1 MIQSRLIQSKSIQ
14 KIRTICRQ
22 FLLFFVVALV
32 VCCSLTEVASASAIK
47 TVRSFHNAQKT
58 RVVLDLDSK
67 PNYATSLSQNRAVFS
82 IRVRNLSKAALSPSK
97 VPLSS
102 QSCVKAVQRRI
113 EKNDVR
119 YLFSL
124 NGCAVPKTFVL
135 APKGGNNDYRLVID
149 FENGDSS
156 GANSA
161 SSSSSNS
168 TSKNSSSNLS
178 NASTTKIVTK
188 TDGTVIK
195 DTVVSST
202 KTVNGKLDTSV
213 PLSTYERDLFIKY
226 STVSKDGFRSM
237 STANAQKYQQEL
249 TKLRSDYKKAQAQ
262 KTAEQ
267 GRVKTTITKN
277 TKTNTKSKIQSQDVE
292 ELVSDASAPPVPV
305 QATPVS
311 RPFIIAID
319 AGHGGKDPGAIGKR
333 GVREKNV
340 TLAISKALYS
350 YINSNKQFRGTLTR
364 SRDVFVDLDRRSEIA
379 RLRKADLLISIH
391 ADSVAS
397 GSSTA
402 RGASVLVLS
411 ENRAVRENGKIL
423 RNNNQKKLIGGA
435 GEVMDQSV
443 GNPYLATAI
452 LDMSSTNSRSE
463 GNLLA
468 QEILHQLSAFTHVRK
483 SQPIK
488 ASLAVL
494 KAPDIPSLLIETGYL
509 SNRYEE
515 IQLNQPNYQK
525 QIAYRIYLGIK
536 SYYEKYPAQKLR
548 SRQESYARTKNMTNN
563 KGTTK
568 SVTVKKGESLGLI
581 AKRYG
586 TTTAQLK
593 KLNSLKSDTVHV
605 GQVLYLP

>member
-1 MIQSRLIQSKSIQ
+1 M
-14 KIRTICRQ
+14 
-22 FLLFFVVALV
+22 
-32 VCCSLTEVASASAIK
+32 VCCTFTEVASASAIK
-47 TVRSFHNAQKT
+47 SVRSFHNAQKT

-82 IRVRNLSKAALSPSK
+82 IRVRNLSKAALSPSN

-102 QSCVKAVQRRI
+102 QSCVRGVQRRI

-124 NGCAVPKTFVL
+124 NRCAVPKIFVL

-149 FENGDSS
+149 FENSS
-156 GANSA
+156 EATFSANA
-161 SSSSSNS
+161 
-168 TSKNSSSNLS
+168 TVKN
-178 NASTTKIVTK
+178 TVTK
-188 TDGTVIK
+188 TASNGTVIK
-195 DTVVSST
+195 DTVVSTS
-202 KTVNGKLDTSV
+202 KTVNGKLDTTV

-226 STVSKDGFRSM
+226 TTVSKDGFRSM
-237 STANAQKYQQEL
+237 STANAAKYQQEL
-249 TKLRSDYKKAQAQ
+249 AKLRSDYKKAQAQ
-262 KTAEQ
+262 KTSEQ
-267 GRVKTTITKN
+267 GRVKTTITQN
-277 TKTNTKSKIQSQDVE
+277 TKTNTKTKIQSHDVE

-340 TLAISKALYS
+340 TLAISKALYR

-423 RNNNQKKLIGGA
+423 RNNKQKKLIGGA

-548 SRQESYARTKNMTNN
+548 SRQESYARTKNMTKNG
-563 KGTTK
+563 GTAK

-586 TTTAQLK
+586 TTIAQLK

>member
-1 MIQSRLIQSKSIQ
+1 MNNFCKLIQSKSIQ

-22 FLLFFVVALV
+22 FLLFFAVALV
-32 VCCSLTEVASASAIK
+32 VCCTFTEVASASAIK
-47 TVRSFHNAQKT
+47 SVRSFHNAQKT

-67 PNYATSLSQNRAVFS
+67 PNYATSLSQNRALFS
-82 IRVRNLSKAALSPSK
+82 IRVRNLSKAALSPSN

-102 QSCVKAVQRRI
+102 QSCVRGVQRRI

-124 NGCAVPKTFVL
+124 NRCAVPKIFVL

-149 FENGDSS
+149 FE
-156 GANSA
+156 
-161 SSSSSNS
+161 SSSEATFSANA
-168 TSKNSSSNLS
+168 TVKN
-178 NASTTKIVTK
+178 TVTK
-188 TDGTVIK
+188 TASNGTVIK
-195 DTVVSST
+195 DTVVSTS
-202 KTVNGKLDTSV
+202 KTVNGKLDTTV

-226 STVSKDGFRSM
+226 TTVSKDGFRSM
-237 STANAQKYQQEL
+237 STANDAKYQQEL
-249 TKLRSDYKKAQAQ
+249 AKLRSDYKKAQAQ
-262 KTAEQ
+262 KTSEQ

-277 TKTNTKSKIQSQDVE
+277 TKTNTKTKIQSHDVE

-423 RNNNQKKLIGGA
+423 RNNKQKKLIGGA

-548 SRQESYARTKNMTNN
+548 SRQESYARTKNMTKNG
-563 KGTTK
+563 GTAK

-586 TTTAQLK
+586 TTIAQLK

>member
-1 MIQSRLIQSKSIQ
+1 M
-14 KIRTICRQ
+14 
-22 FLLFFVVALV
+22 
-32 VCCSLTEVASASAIK
+32 VCCTFTEVASASAIK
-47 TVRSFHNAQKT
+47 SVRSFHNAQKT

-82 IRVRNLSKAALSPSK
+82 IRVRNLSKAALSPSN

-102 QSCVKAVQRRI
+102 QSCVRGVQRRI

-124 NGCAVPKTFVL
+124 NRCAVPKIFVL

-149 FENGDSS
+149 FENSS
-156 GANSA
+156 EATFSANA
-161 SSSSSNS
+161 
-168 TSKNSSSNLS
+168 TVKN
-178 NASTTKIVTK
+178 TVTK
-188 TDGTVIK
+188 TASNGTVIK
-195 DTVVSST
+195 DTVVSTS
-202 KTVNGKLDTSV
+202 KTVNGKLDTTV

-226 STVSKDGFRSM
+226 TTVSKDGFRSM
-237 STANAQKYQQEL
+237 STANAAKYQQEL
-249 TKLRSDYKKAQAQ
+249 AKLRSDYKKAQAQ
-262 KTAEQ
+262 KIAEQ

-277 TKTNTKSKIQSQDVE
+277 TKTNTKTKIQSHDVE

-423 RNNNQKKLIGGA
+423 RNNKQKKLIGGA

-548 SRQESYARTKNMTNN
+548 SRQESYARTKNMTKNG
-563 KGTTK
+563 GTAK

-586 TTTAQLK
+586 TTIAQLK
-593 KLNSLKSDTVHV
+593 KINSLKSDTVHV

>member
-1 MIQSRLIQSKSIQ
+1 M
-14 KIRTICRQ
+14 
-22 FLLFFVVALV
+22 
-32 VCCSLTEVASASAIK
+32 VCCTFTEVASASAIK
-47 TVRSFHNAQKT
+47 SVRSFHNAQKT

-82 IRVRNLSKAALSPSK
+82 IRVRNLSKAALSPSN

-102 QSCVKAVQRRI
+102 QSCVRGVQRRI

-124 NGCAVPKTFVL
+124 NRCAVPKIFVL

-149 FENGDSS
+149 FENSS
-156 GANSA
+156 EATFSANE
-161 SSSSSNS
+161 
-168 TSKNSSSNLS
+168 TVKN
-178 NASTTKIVTK
+178 TVTK
-188 TDGTVIK
+188 TASNGTVIK
-195 DTVVSST
+195 DTVVSTS
-202 KTVNGKLDTSV
+202 KTVNGKLDTTV

-226 STVSKDGFRSM
+226 TTVSKDGFRSM
-237 STANAQKYQQEL
+237 STANAAKYQQEL
-249 TKLRSDYKKAQAQ
+249 AKLRSDYKKAQAQ
-262 KTAEQ
+262 KTSEQ

-277 TKTNTKSKIQSQDVE
+277 TKTNTKTKIQSHDVE

-411 ENRAVRENGKIL
+411 ENRAVRENCKIL
-423 RNNNQKKLIGGA
+423 RNNKQKKLIGGA

-548 SRQESYARTKNMTNN
+548 SRQESYARTKNMTKNG
-563 KGTTK
+563 GTAK

-586 TTTAQLK
+586 TTIAQLK
-593 KLNSLKSDTVHV
+593 KINSLKSDTVHV

>member
-1 MIQSRLIQSKSIQ
+1 M
-14 KIRTICRQ
+14 
-22 FLLFFVVALV
+22 
-32 VCCSLTEVASASAIK
+32 VCCTFTEVASASAIK
-47 TVRSFHNAQKT
+47 SVRSFHNAQKT

-67 PNYATSLSQNRAVFS
+67 PNYATSLSQNRAEFS
-82 IRVRNLSKAALSPSK
+82 IRVRNLSKAALSPSN

-102 QSCVKAVQRRI
+102 QSCVRGVQRRI

-124 NGCAVPKTFVL
+124 NRCAVPKIFVL

-149 FENGDSS
+149 FE
-156 GANSA
+156 
-161 SSSSSNS
+161 SSSEATFSANA
-168 TSKNSSSNLS
+168 TVKN
-178 NASTTKIVTK
+178 TVTK
-188 TDGTVIK
+188 TASNGTVIK
-195 DTVVSST
+195 DTVVSTS
-202 KTVNGKLDTSV
+202 KTVNGKLDTTV

-226 STVSKDGFRSM
+226 TTVSKDGFRSM
-237 STANAQKYQQEL
+237 STANAAKYQQEL
-249 TKLRSDYKKAQAQ
+249 AKLRSDYKKAQAQ
-262 KTAEQ
+262 KTSEQ

-277 TKTNTKSKIQSQDVE
+277 TKTNTKTKIQSHDVE

-423 RNNNQKKLIGGA
+423 RNNKQKKLIGGA

-548 SRQESYARTKNMTNN
+548 SRQESYARTKNMTKN
-563 KGTTK
+563 GCTAK

-586 TTTAQLK
+586 TTIAQLK

>member
-1 MIQSRLIQSKSIQ
+1 MNNFCKLIQSKSIQ

-22 FLLFFVVALV
+22 FLLFFAVALV
-32 VCCSLTEVASASAIK
+32 VCCTFTEVASASAIK
-47 TVRSFHNAQKT
+47 SVRSFHNAQKT

-82 IRVRNLSKAALSPSK
+82 IRVRNLSKAALSPSN

-102 QSCVKAVQRRI
+102 QSCVRGVQRRI

-124 NGCAVPKTFVL
+124 NRCAVPKIFVL
-135 APKGGNNDYRLVID
+135 APKGGNNNYRLVID
-149 FENGDSS
+149 FENSS
-156 GANSA
+156 EATFSANA
-161 SSSSSNS
+161 
-168 TSKNSSSNLS
+168 TVKN
-178 NASTTKIVTK
+178 TVTK
-188 TDGTVIK
+188 TASNGTVIK
-195 DTVVSST
+195 DTVVSTS
-202 KTVNGKLDTSV
+202 KTVNGKLDTTV

-226 STVSKDGFRSM
+226 TTVSKDGFRSM
-237 STANAQKYQQEL
+237 STANATKYQKEL
-249 TKLRSDYKKAQAQ
+249 AKLRSDYKKAQAQ
-262 KTAEQ
+262 KTSEQ

-277 TKTNTKSKIQSQDVE
+277 TKTNTKTKIQSHDVE

-423 RNNNQKKLIGGA
+423 RNNKQKKLIGGA

-548 SRQESYARTKNMTNN
+548 SRQESYARTKNMTKNG
-563 KGTTK
+563 GTAK

-586 TTTAQLK
+586 TTIAQLK
-593 KLNSLKSDTVHV
+593 KINSLKSDTVHV

>member
-1 MIQSRLIQSKSIQ
+1 M
-14 KIRTICRQ
+14 
-22 FLLFFVVALV
+22 
-32 VCCSLTEVASASAIK
+32 VCCTFTEVASASAIK
-47 TVRSFHNAQKT
+47 SVRSFHNAQKT

-82 IRVRNLSKAALSPSK
+82 IRVRNLSKAALSPSN

-102 QSCVKAVQRRI
+102 QSCVRGVQRRI

-124 NGCAVPKTFVL
+124 NRCAVPKIFVL

-149 FENGDSS
+149 FENSS
-156 GANSA
+156 EATFSANA
-161 SSSSSNS
+161 
-168 TSKNSSSNLS
+168 TVKN
-178 NASTTKIVTK
+178 TVTK
-188 TDGTVIK
+188 TASNGTVIK
-195 DTVVSST
+195 DTVVSTS
-202 KTVNGKLDTSV
+202 KNVNGKLDTTV

-226 STVSKDGFRSM
+226 TTVSKDGFRSM
-237 STANAQKYQQEL
+237 STANAAKYQQEL
-249 TKLRSDYKKAQAQ
+249 AMLRSDYKRAQAQ
-262 KTAEQ
+262 KTSEQ

-277 TKTNTKSKIQSQDVE
+277 TKTNTKTKIQSHDVE

-423 RNNNQKKLIGGA
+423 RNNKQKKLIGGA

-548 SRQESYARTKNMTNN
+548 SRQESYARTKNMTKNG
-563 KGTTK
+563 GTAK

-586 TTTAQLK
+586 TTIAQLK

>member
-1 MIQSRLIQSKSIQ
+1 MNNFCKLIQSKSIQ

-22 FLLFFVVALV
+22 FLLFFAVALV
-32 VCCSLTEVASASAIK
+32 VCCTFTEVASASAIK
-47 TVRSFHNAQKT
+47 FVRSFHNAQKT

-82 IRVRNLSKAALSPSK
+82 IRVRNLSKAALSPSN

-102 QSCVKAVQRRI
+102 QSCVRGVQRRI

-124 NGCAVPKTFVL
+124 NRCAVPKIFVL

-149 FENGDSS
+149 FENSS
-156 GANSA
+156 EATFSANA
-161 SSSSSNS
+161 
-168 TSKNSSSNLS
+168 TVKN
-178 NASTTKIVTK
+178 TVTK
-188 TDGTVIK
+188 TASNGTVIK
-195 DTVVSST
+195 DTVVSTS
-202 KTVNGKLDTSV
+202 KTVNGKLDTTV

-226 STVSKDGFRSM
+226 TTVSKDGFRSM
-237 STANAQKYQQEL
+237 STANAAKYQQEL
-249 TKLRSDYKKAQAQ
+249 AKLRSDYKKAQAQ
-262 KTAEQ
+262 KTSEQ

-277 TKTNTKSKIQSQDVE
+277 TKTNTKTKIQSHDVE

-423 RNNNQKKLIGGA
+423 RNNKQKKLIGGA

-548 SRQESYARTKNMTNN
+548 SRQESYARTKNMTKNG
-563 KGTTK
+563 GTAK

-586 TTTAQLK
+586 TTIAQLK

>member
-1 MIQSRLIQSKSIQ
+1 
-14 KIRTICRQ
+14 
-22 FLLFFVVALV
+22 V
-32 VCCSLTEVASASAIK
+32 VCCTFTEVASASAIK
-47 TVRSFHNAQKT
+47 SVRSFHNAQKT

-82 IRVRNLSKAALSPSK
+82 IRVRNLSKAALSPSN

-102 QSCVKAVQRRI
+102 QSCVRGVQRRI

-124 NGCAVPKTFVL
+124 NRCAVPKIFVL

-149 FENGDSS
+149 FENSS
-156 GANSA
+156 EATFSANA
-161 SSSSSNS
+161 
-168 TSKNSSSNLS
+168 TVKN
-178 NASTTKIVTK
+178 TVTK
-188 TDGTVIK
+188 TASNGTVIK
-195 DTVVSST
+195 DTVVSTS
-202 KTVNGKLDTSV
+202 KTVNGKLDTTV

-226 STVSKDGFRSM
+226 TTVSKDGFRSM
-237 STANAQKYQQEL
+237 STANAAKYQQEL
-249 TKLRSDYKKAQAQ
+249 AKLRSDYKKAQAQ
-262 KTAEQ
+262 KTSEQ

-277 TKTNTKSKIQSQDVE
+277 TKTNTKTKIQSHDVE

-423 RNNNQKKLIGGA
+423 RNNKQKKLIGGA

-548 SRQESYARTKNMTNN
+548 SRQESYARTKNMTKNG
-563 KGTTK
+563 GTAK

-586 TTTAQLK
+586 TTIAQLK

>member
-1 MIQSRLIQSKSIQ
+1 MNNFCKLIQSKSIQ

-22 FLLFFVVALV
+22 FLLFFAVALV
-32 VCCSLTEVASASAIK
+32 VCCTFTEVASASAIK
-47 TVRSFHNAQKT
+47 SVRSFHNAQKT

-67 PNYATSLSQNRAVFS
+67 PSYATSLSQNRAVFS
-82 IRVRNLSKAALSPSK
+82 IRVRNLSKAALSPSN

-102 QSCVKAVQRRI
+102 QSCVRGVQRRI

-119 YLFSL
+119 YQFSL
-124 NGCAVPKTFVL
+124 NRCAVPKTFVL

-149 FENGDSS
+149 FENISEATFS
-156 GANSA
+156 ANA
-161 SSSSSNS
+161 
-168 TSKNSSSNLS
+168 TVKN
-178 NASTTKIVTK
+178 TVTK
-188 TDGTVIK
+188 TASNGTVIK
-195 DTVVSST
+195 DTVVSTS
-202 KTVNGKLDTSV
+202 KTVNGKLDTTV

-226 STVSKDGFRSM
+226 TTVSRDGFRSM
-237 STANAQKYQQEL
+237 STANAAKYQQEL
-249 TKLRSDYKKAQAQ
+249 AKLRSDYKKAQAQ
-262 KTAEQ
+262 KIAEH
-267 GRVKTTITKN
+267 GRVKSTITKN
-277 TKTNTKSKIQSQDVE
+277 TKTNTKTKIQSHDVE

-340 TLAISKALYS
+340 TLAISKALYR

-423 RNNNQKKLIGGA
+423 RNNKQKKLIGGA

-548 SRQESYARTKNMTNN
+548 SRQESYARTKNMTKNG
-563 KGTTK
+563 GTAK

-581 AKRYG
+581 AKQYG
-586 TTTAQLK
+586 TTIAQLK

>member
-1 MIQSRLIQSKSIQ
+1 MKHLLNNFCKLIQSKSIQ

-22 FLLFFVVALV
+22 FLLFFAVALV
-32 VCCSLTEVASASAIK
+32 VCCTFTEVASASAIK
-47 TVRSFHNAQKT
+47 SVRSFHNAQKT

-82 IRVRNLSKAALSPSK
+82 IRVRNLSKAALSPSN

-102 QSCVKAVQRRI
+102 QSCVRGVQRRI

-124 NGCAVPKTFVL
+124 NRCAVPKIFVL

-149 FENGDSS
+149 FENSS
-156 GANSA
+156 EAAFSANA
-161 SSSSSNS
+161 
-168 TSKNSSSNLS
+168 TVKN
-178 NASTTKIVTK
+178 TVTK
-188 TDGTVIK
+188 TASNGTVIK
-195 DTVVSST
+195 DTVVSTS
-202 KTVNGKLDTSV
+202 KTVNGKLDTTV

-226 STVSKDGFRSM
+226 TTVSRDGFRSM
-237 STANAQKYQQEL
+237 STANAAKYQQEL
-249 TKLRSDYKKAQAQ
+249 AKLRSDYKKAQAQ
-262 KTAEQ
+262 KIAEQ
-267 GRVKTTITKN
+267 GRVKSTITKN
-277 TKTNTKSKIQSQDVE
+277 TKTNTKTKIQSHDVE

-423 RNNNQKKLIGGA
+423 RNNKQKKLIGGA

-548 SRQESYARTKNMTNN
+548 SRQESYARTKNMTKNG
-563 KGTTK
+563 GTAK

-586 TTTAQLK
+586 TTIAQLK

>member
-1 MIQSRLIQSKSIQ
+1 M
-14 KIRTICRQ
+14 
-22 FLLFFVVALV
+22 
-32 VCCSLTEVASASAIK
+32 VCCTFTEVASASAIK
-47 TVRSFHNAQKT
+47 SVRSFHNAQKT

-82 IRVRNLSKAALSPSK
+82 IRVRNLSKAALSPSN

-102 QSCVKAVQRRI
+102 QSCVRGVQRRI

-124 NGCAVPKTFVL
+124 NRCAVPKIFVL

-149 FENGDSS
+149 FENSS
-156 GANSA
+156 EATFSANA
-161 SSSSSNS
+161 
-168 TSKNSSSNLS
+168 TVKN
-178 NASTTKIVTK
+178 TVTK
-188 TDGTVIK
+188 TASNGTVIK
-195 DTVVSST
+195 DTVVSTS
-202 KTVNGKLDTSV
+202 KTVNGKLDTTV

-226 STVSKDGFRSM
+226 TTVSKDGFRSM
-237 STANAQKYQQEL
+237 STANAAKYQQEL
-249 TKLRSDYKKAQAQ
+249 AKLRSDYKKAQAQ
-262 KTAEQ
+262 KTSEQ
-267 GRVKTTITKN
+267 WRVKTTITKN
-277 TKTNTKSKIQSQDVE
+277 TKTNTKTKIQSHDVE

-423 RNNNQKKLIGGA
+423 RNNKQKKLIGGA

-548 SRQESYARTKNMTNN
+548 SRQESYARTKNMTKNG
-563 KGTTK
+563 GTAK

-586 TTTAQLK
+586 TTIAQLK

>member
-1 MIQSRLIQSKSIQ
+1 M
-14 KIRTICRQ
+14 
-22 FLLFFVVALV
+22 
-32 VCCSLTEVASASAIK
+32 VCCTFTEVASASAIK
-47 TVRSFHNAQKT
+47 SVRSFHNAQKT

-82 IRVRNLSKAALSPSK
+82 IRVRNLSKVALSPSN

-102 QSCVKAVQRRI
+102 QSCVRGVQRRI

-124 NGCAVPKTFVL
+124 NRCAVPKIFVL

-149 FENGDSS
+149 FENSS
-156 GANSA
+156 EATFSANE
-161 SSSSSNS
+161 
-168 TSKNSSSNLS
+168 TVKN
-178 NASTTKIVTK
+178 TVTK
-188 TDGTVIK
+188 TASNGTVIK
-195 DTVVSST
+195 DTVVSTS
-202 KTVNGKLDTSV
+202 KTVNGKLDTTV

-226 STVSKDGFRSM
+226 TTVSKDGFRSM
-237 STANAQKYQQEL
+237 STANAAKYQQEL
-249 TKLRSDYKKAQAQ
+249 AKLRSDYKKAQAQ
-262 KTAEQ
+262 KTSEQ

-277 TKTNTKSKIQSQDVE
+277 TKTNTKTKIQSHDVE

-423 RNNNQKKLIGGA
+423 RNNKQKKLIGGA

-548 SRQESYARTKNMTNN
+548 SRQESYARTKNMTKNG
-563 KGTTK
+563 GTAK

-586 TTTAQLK
+586 TTIAQLK

>member
-1 MIQSRLIQSKSIQ
+1 MILKL
-14 KIRTICRQ
+14 RTICRQ

-156 GANSA
+156 GANSS
-161 SSSSSNS
+161 SSSSSNT
-168 TSKNSSSNLS
+168 TSKNTSSNLS

-237 STANAQKYQQEL
+237 STANAAKYQQEL
-249 TKLRSDYKKAQAQ
+249 AKLRSDYKKAQAQ
-262 KTAEQ
+262 KKASATD
-267 GRVKTTITKN
+267 GRVKSTITQNTKNN
-277 TKTNTKSKIQSQDVE
+277 TKTKLQSQDVE

-364 SRDVFVDLDRRSEIA
+364 SRDVFVDLDKRSEIA

-423 RNNNQKKLIGGA
+423 RNNKQKKLIGGA

-483 SQPIK
+483 SEPIK

-548 SRQESYARTKNMTNN
+548 SRQESYARTKNMPTNKSGN
-563 KGTTK
+563 VK
-568 SVTVKKGESLGLI
+568 SVTVKKGESLGII

>member
-1 MIQSRLIQSKSIQ
+1 MNNFCKLIQSKSIQ

-22 FLLFFVVALV
+22 FLLFFAVALV
-32 VCCSLTEVASASAIK
+32 VCCTFTEVASASAIK
-47 TVRSFHNAQKT
+47 SVRSFHNAQKT

-82 IRVRNLSKAALSPSK
+82 IRVRNLSKAALSPSN

-102 QSCVKAVQRRI
+102 QSCVRGVQRRI

-124 NGCAVPKTFVL
+124 NRCAVPKIFVL
-135 APKGGNNDYRLVID
+135 APKGGNNNYRLVID
-149 FENGDSS
+149 FENSS
-156 GANSA
+156 EATFSANA
-161 SSSSSNS
+161 
-168 TSKNSSSNLS
+168 TVKN
-178 NASTTKIVTK
+178 TVTK
-188 TDGTVIK
+188 TASNGTVIK
-195 DTVVSST
+195 DTVVSTS
-202 KTVNGKLDTSV
+202 KTVNGKLDTTV

-226 STVSKDGFRSM
+226 TTVSKDGFRSM
-237 STANAQKYQQEL
+237 STANAAKYQQEL
-249 TKLRSDYKKAQAQ
+249 AKLRSDYKKAQAQ
-262 KTAEQ
+262 KTSEQ

-277 TKTNTKSKIQSQDVE
+277 TKTNTKTKIQSHDVE

-423 RNNNQKKLIGGA
+423 RNNKQKKLIGGA

-548 SRQESYARTKNMTNN
+548 SRQESYARTKNMTKNG
-563 KGTTK
+563 GTAK

-586 TTTAQLK
+586 TTIAQLK
-593 KLNSLKSDTVHV
+593 KINSLKSDTVHV

>member
-1 MIQSRLIQSKSIQ
+1 MNNFCKLIQSKSIQ

-22 FLLFFVVALV
+22 FLLFFAVALV
-32 VCCSLTEVASASAIK
+32 VCCTFTEVASASAIK
-47 TVRSFHNAQKT
+47 SVRSFHNAQKT

-82 IRVRNLSKAALSPSK
+82 IRVRNLSKAALSPSN

-102 QSCVKAVQRRI
+102 QSCVRGVQRRI

-124 NGCAVPKTFVL
+124 NGCAVPKIFVL

-149 FENGDSS
+149 FENSS
-156 GANSA
+156 EATFSANA
-161 SSSSSNS
+161 
-168 TSKNSSSNLS
+168 TVKN
-178 NASTTKIVTK
+178 TVTK
-188 TDGTVIK
+188 TASNGTVIK
-195 DTVVSST
+195 DTVVSTS
-202 KTVNGKLDTSV
+202 KTVNGKLDTTV

-226 STVSKDGFRSM
+226 TTVSKDGFRSM
-237 STANAQKYQQEL
+237 STANAAKYQQEL
-249 TKLRSDYKKAQAQ
+249 AKLRSDYKKAQAQ
-262 KTAEQ
+262 KTSEQ

-277 TKTNTKSKIQSQDVE
+277 TKTNTKTKIQSHDVE

-423 RNNNQKKLIGGA
+423 RNNKQKKLIGGA

-548 SRQESYARTKNMTNN
+548 SRQESYARTKNMTKNG
-563 KGTTK
+563 GTAK

-586 TTTAQLK
+586 TTIAQLK

>member
-1 MIQSRLIQSKSIQ
+1 MNNFCKLIQSKSIQ

-22 FLLFFVVALV
+22 FLLFFAVALV
-32 VCCSLTEVASASAIK
+32 VCCTFTEVASASAIK
-47 TVRSFHNAQKT
+47 SVRSFHNAQKT

-82 IRVRNLSKAALSPSK
+82 IRVRNLSKAALSPSN

-102 QSCVKAVQRRI
+102 QSCVRGVQRRI

-124 NGCAVPKTFVL
+124 NRCAVPKIFVL

-149 FENGDSS
+149 FENSS
-156 GANSA
+156 EATFSANA
-161 SSSSSNS
+161 
-168 TSKNSSSNLS
+168 TVKN
-178 NASTTKIVTK
+178 TVTK
-188 TDGTVIK
+188 TASNGTVIK
-195 DTVVSST
+195 DTVVSTS
-202 KTVNGKLDTSV
+202 KTVNGKLDTTV

-226 STVSKDGFRSM
+226 TTVSKDGFRSM
-237 STANAQKYQQEL
+237 STANAAKYQQEL
-249 TKLRSDYKKAQAQ
+249 AKLRSDYKKAQAQ
-262 KTAEQ
+262 KTSEQ

-277 TKTNTKSKIQSQDVE
+277 TKTNTKTKIQSHDVE

-423 RNNNQKKLIGGA
+423 RNNKQKKLIGGA

-548 SRQESYARTKNMTNN
+548 SRQESYARTKNMTKNG
-563 KGTTK
+563 GTAK

-586 TTTAQLK
+586 TTIAQLK
-593 KLNSLKSDTVHV
+593 KLNSLKRDTVHV

>member
-1 MIQSRLIQSKSIQ
+1 M
-14 KIRTICRQ
+14 
-22 FLLFFVVALV
+22 
-32 VCCSLTEVASASAIK
+32 VCCTFTEVASASAIK
-47 TVRSFHNAQKT
+47 SVRSFHNAQKT

-67 PNYATSLSQNRAVFS
+67 PNYATSLSQNRTVFS
-82 IRVRNLSKAALSPSK
+82 IRIRNLSKVALSPSN

-102 QSCVKAVQRRI
+102 QSCVRGVQRRI

-124 NGCAVPKTFVL
+124 NRCAVPKTFVL

-149 FENGDSS
+149 FENISEATFS
-156 GANSA
+156 ANA
-161 SSSSSNS
+161 
-168 TSKNSSSNLS
+168 TVKN
-178 NASTTKIVTK
+178 TVTK
-188 TDGTVIK
+188 TASNGTVIK
-195 DTVVSST
+195 DTVVSTS
-202 KTVNGKLDTSV
+202 KTVNGKLDTTV

-226 STVSKDGFRSM
+226 TTVSRDGFRSM
-237 STANAQKYQQEL
+237 STANAAKYQQEL
-249 TKLRSDYKKAQAQ
+249 AKLRSDYKKAQAQ
-262 KTAEQ
+262 KIAEQ
-267 GRVKTTITKN
+267 GRVKSTITKN
-277 TKTNTKSKIQSQDVE
+277 TKTNTKTKIQSHDVE

-340 TLAISKALYS
+340 TLAISKALYR

-423 RNNNQKKLIGGA
+423 RNNKQKKLIGGA

-548 SRQESYARTKNMTNN
+548 SRQESYARTKNMTKNG
-563 KGTTK
+563 GTAK

-586 TTTAQLK
+586 TTIAQLK

>member
-1 MIQSRLIQSKSIQ
+1 M
-14 KIRTICRQ
+14 
-22 FLLFFVVALV
+22 
-32 VCCSLTEVASASAIK
+32 VCCTFTEVASASAIK
-47 TVRSFHNAQKT
+47 SVRSFHNAQKT

-82 IRVRNLSKAALSPSK
+82 IRVRNLSKAALSPSN

-102 QSCVKAVQRRI
+102 QSCVRGVQRRI

-124 NGCAVPKTFVL
+124 NRCAVPKIFVL

-149 FENGDSS
+149 FENSS
-156 GANSA
+156 EATFSANA
-161 SSSSSNS
+161 
-168 TSKNSSSNLS
+168 TVKN
-178 NASTTKIVTK
+178 TVTK
-188 TDGTVIK
+188 TASNGTVIK
-195 DTVVSST
+195 DTVVSTS
-202 KTVNGKLDTSV
+202 KTVNGKLDTTV

-226 STVSKDGFRSM
+226 TTVSKDGFRSM
-237 STANAQKYQQEL
+237 STANAAKYQQEL
-249 TKLRSDYKKAQAQ
+249 AKLRSDYKKAQAQ
-262 KTAEQ
+262 KTSEQ

-277 TKTNTKSKIQSQDVE
+277 TKTNTKTKIQSHDVE

-423 RNNNQKKLIGGA
+423 RNNKQKKLIGGT

-548 SRQESYARTKNMTNN
+548 SRQESYARTKNMTKNG
-563 KGTTK
+563 GTAK

-586 TTTAQLK
+586 TTIAQLK

>member
-1 MIQSRLIQSKSIQ
+1 M
-14 KIRTICRQ
+14 
-22 FLLFFVVALV
+22 
-32 VCCSLTEVASASAIK
+32 VCCTFTEVASASAIK
-47 TVRSFHNAQKT
+47 SVRSFHNAQKT

-82 IRVRNLSKAALSPSK
+82 IRVRNLSKAALSPSN

-102 QSCVKAVQRRI
+102 QSCVRGVQRRI

-124 NGCAVPKTFVL
+124 NRCAVPKIFVL

-149 FENGDSS
+149 FENSS
-156 GANSA
+156 EATFSANA
-161 SSSSSNS
+161 
-168 TSKNSSSNLS
+168 TVKN
-178 NASTTKIVTK
+178 TVTK
-188 TDGTVIK
+188 TASNGTVIK
-195 DTVVSST
+195 DTVVSTS
-202 KTVNGKLDTSV
+202 KTVNGKLDTTV

-226 STVSKDGFRSM
+226 TTVSKDGFRSM
-237 STANAQKYQQEL
+237 STANAAKYQLEL
-249 TKLRSDYKKAQAQ
+249 AKLRSDYKKAQAQ
-262 KTAEQ
+262 KTSEQ

-277 TKTNTKSKIQSQDVE
+277 TKTNTKTKIQSHDVE

-423 RNNNQKKLIGGA
+423 RNNKQKKLIGGA

-548 SRQESYARTKNMTNN
+548 SRQESYARTKNMTKNG
-563 KGTTK
+563 GTAK

-586 TTTAQLK
+586 TTIAQLK
-593 KLNSLKSDTVHV
+593 KINSLKSDTVHV

>member
-1 MIQSRLIQSKSIQ
+1 MNNFCKLIQSKSIQ

-22 FLLFFVVALV
+22 FLLFFAVALV
-32 VCCSLTEVASASAIK
+32 VCCTFTEVASASAIK
-47 TVRSFHNAQKT
+47 SVRSFHNAQKT

-82 IRVRNLSKAALSPSK
+82 IRVRNLSKAALSPSN

-102 QSCVKAVQRRI
+102 QSCVRGVQRCI

-124 NGCAVPKTFVL
+124 NRCAVPKIFVL

-149 FENGDSS
+149 FENSS
-156 GANSA
+156 EATFSANA
-161 SSSSSNS
+161 
-168 TSKNSSSNLS
+168 TVKN
-178 NASTTKIVTK
+178 TVTK
-188 TDGTVIK
+188 TASNGTVIK
-195 DTVVSST
+195 DTVVSTS
-202 KTVNGKLDTSV
+202 KTVNGKLDTTV

-226 STVSKDGFRSM
+226 TTVSKDGFRSM
-237 STANAQKYQQEL
+237 STANAAKYQQEL
-249 TKLRSDYKKAQAQ
+249 AKLRSDYKKAQAQ
-262 KTAEQ
+262 KTSEQ

-277 TKTNTKSKIQSQDVE
+277 TKTNTKTKIQSHDVE

-423 RNNNQKKLIGGA
+423 RNNKQKKLIGGA

-548 SRQESYARTKNMTNN
+548 SRQESYARTKNMTKNG
-563 KGTTK
+563 GTAK

-586 TTTAQLK
+586 TTIAQLK
-593 KLNSLKSDTVHV
+593 KINSLKSDTVHV

>member
-1 MIQSRLIQSKSIQ
+1 M
-14 KIRTICRQ
+14 
-22 FLLFFVVALV
+22 
-32 VCCSLTEVASASAIK
+32 VCCTFTEVASASAIK
-47 TVRSFHNAQKT
+47 SVRSFHNAQKT

-82 IRVRNLSKAALSPSK
+82 IRVRNLSKAALSPSN

-102 QSCVKAVQRRI
+102 QSCVRGVQRRI

-124 NGCAVPKTFVL
+124 NRCAVPKIFVL

-149 FENGDSS
+149 FENSS
-156 GANSA
+156 EATFSANA
-161 SSSSSNS
+161 
-168 TSKNSSSNLS
+168 TVKN
-178 NASTTKIVTK
+178 TVTK
-188 TDGTVIK
+188 TASNGTVIK
-195 DTVVSST
+195 DTVVSTS
-202 KTVNGKLDTSV
+202 KTVNGKLDTTV

-226 STVSKDGFRSM
+226 TTVSKEGFRSM
-237 STANAQKYQQEL
+237 STANAAKYQQEL
-249 TKLRSDYKKAQAQ
+249 AKLRSDYKKAQAQ
-262 KTAEQ
+262 KTSEQ

-277 TKTNTKSKIQSQDVE
+277 TKTNTKTKIQSHDVE

-423 RNNNQKKLIGGA
+423 RNNKQKKLIGGA

-548 SRQESYARTKNMTNN
+548 SRQESYARTKNMTKNG
-563 KGTTK
+563 GTAK

-586 TTTAQLK
+586 TTIAQLK

>member
-1 MIQSRLIQSKSIQ
+1 MKHLLNNFCKLIQSKSIQ

-22 FLLFFVVALV
+22 FLLFFAVTLV
-32 VCCSLTEVASASAIK
+32 VCCTFTEVASASAIK
-47 TVRSFHNAQKT
+47 SVRSFHNAQKT

-82 IRVRNLSKAALSPSK
+82 IRVRNLSKAALSPSN

-102 QSCVKAVQRRI
+102 QSCVRGVQRRI

-124 NGCAVPKTFVL
+124 NRCALPKIFVL

-149 FENGDSS
+149 FENSS
-156 GANSA
+156 EATFSANE
-161 SSSSSNS
+161 
-168 TSKNSSSNLS
+168 TVKN
-178 NASTTKIVTK
+178 TVTK
-188 TDGTVIK
+188 TASNGTVIK
-195 DTVVSST
+195 DTVVSTS
-202 KTVNGKLDTSV
+202 KTVNGKLDTTV

-226 STVSKDGFRSM
+226 TTVSKDGFRSM
-237 STANAQKYQQEL
+237 STANAAKYQQEL
-249 TKLRSDYKKAQAQ
+249 AKLRSDYKKAQAH
-262 KTAEQ
+262 KTSEQ

-277 TKTNTKSKIQSQDVE
+277 TKTNTKTKIQSHDVE

-423 RNNNQKKLIGGA
+423 RNNKQKKLIGGA

-548 SRQESYARTKNMTNN
+548 SRQESYARTKNMTKNG
-563 KGTTK
+563 GTAK

-586 TTTAQLK
+586 TTIAQLK

>member
-1 MIQSRLIQSKSIQ
+1 M
-14 KIRTICRQ
+14 
-22 FLLFFVVALV
+22 
-32 VCCSLTEVASASAIK
+32 VCCTFTEVASASAIK
-47 TVRSFHNAQKT
+47 SVRSFHNAQKT

-82 IRVRNLSKAALSPSK
+82 IRVRNLSKAALSPSN

-102 QSCVKAVQRRI
+102 QSCVRGVQRRI

-124 NGCAVPKTFVL
+124 NRCAVPKIFVL

-149 FENGDSS
+149 FENSS
-156 GANSA
+156 EATFSANA
-161 SSSSSNS
+161 
-168 TSKNSSSNLS
+168 TVKN
-178 NASTTKIVTK
+178 TVTK
-188 TDGTVIK
+188 TASNGTVIK
-195 DTVVSST
+195 DTVVSTS
-202 KTVNGKLDTSV
+202 KTVNGKLDTTV

-226 STVSKDGFRSM
+226 TTVSKDGFRSM
-237 STANAQKYQQEL
+237 STANAAKYQQEL
-249 TKLRSDYKKAQAQ
+249 AKLRSDYKKAQAQ
-262 KTAEQ
+262 KTSEQ

-277 TKTNTKSKIQSQDVE
+277 TKTNTKTKIQSHDVE

-423 RNNNQKKLIGGA
+423 RNNKQKKLIGGA

-525 QIAYRIYLGIK
+525 QIAFRIYLGIK

-548 SRQESYARTKNMTNN
+548 SRQESYARTKNMTKNG
-563 KGTTK
+563 GTAK

-586 TTTAQLK
+586 TTIAQLK

>member
-1 MIQSRLIQSKSIQ
+1 M
-14 KIRTICRQ
+14 
-22 FLLFFVVALV
+22 
-32 VCCSLTEVASASAIK
+32 VCCTFTEVASASAIK
-47 TVRSFHNAQKT
+47 SVRSFHNAQKT

-82 IRVRNLSKAALSPSK
+82 IRVRNLSKAALSPSN

-102 QSCVKAVQRRI
+102 QSCVRGVQRRI

-124 NGCAVPKTFVL
+124 NRCAVPKIFVL

-149 FENGDSS
+149 FENSS
-156 GANSA
+156 EATFSANA
-161 SSSSSNS
+161 
-168 TSKNSSSNLS
+168 TVKN
-178 NASTTKIVTK
+178 TVTK
-188 TDGTVIK
+188 TASNGTVIK
-195 DTVVSST
+195 DTVVSTS
-202 KTVNGKLDTSV
+202 KTVNGKLDTTV

-226 STVSKDGFRSM
+226 TTVSKDGFRSM
-237 STANAQKYQQEL
+237 STANATKYQQEL
-249 TKLRSDYKKAQAQ
+249 AKLRSDYKKAQAQ
-262 KTAEQ
+262 KTSEQ

-277 TKTNTKSKIQSQDVE
+277 TKTNTKTKIQSHDVE

-423 RNNNQKKLIGGA
+423 RNNKQKKLIGGA

-468 QEILHQLSAFTHVRK
+468 QEILHQLSAFTYVRK

-548 SRQESYARTKNMTNN
+548 SRQESYARTKNMTKNG
-563 KGTTK
+563 GTAK

-586 TTTAQLK
+586 TTIAQLK

>member
-1 MIQSRLIQSKSIQ
+1 M
-14 KIRTICRQ
+14 
-22 FLLFFVVALV
+22 
-32 VCCSLTEVASASAIK
+32 VCCTFTEVASASAIK
-47 TVRSFHNAQKT
+47 SVRSFHNAQKT

-82 IRVRNLSKAALSPSK
+82 IRVRNLSKAALSPSN

-102 QSCVKAVQRRI
+102 QSCVRGVQRRI

-124 NGCAVPKTFVL
+124 NRCAVPKIFVL

-149 FENGDSS
+149 FENSS
-156 GANSA
+156 EATFSANA
-161 SSSSSNS
+161 
-168 TSKNSSSNLS
+168 TVKN
-178 NASTTKIVTK
+178 TVTK
-188 TDGTVIK
+188 TASNGTVIK
-195 DTVVSST
+195 DTVVSTS
-202 KTVNGKLDTSV
+202 KTVNGKLDTTV

-226 STVSKDGFRSM
+226 TTVSKDGFRSM
-237 STANAQKYQQEL
+237 STANAAKYQQEL
-249 TKLRSDYKKAQAQ
+249 AKLRSDYKKAQAQ
-262 KTAEQ
+262 KTSEQ

-277 TKTNTKSKIQSQDVE
+277 TKTNTKTKIQSHDVE

-423 RNNNQKKLIGGA
+423 RNNKQKKLIGGA

-548 SRQESYARTKNMTNN
+548 SRQESYARTKNMTKNG
-563 KGTTK
+563 GTSK

-586 TTTAQLK
+586 TTIAQLK

>member
-1 MIQSRLIQSKSIQ
+1 M
-14 KIRTICRQ
+14 
-22 FLLFFVVALV
+22 
-32 VCCSLTEVASASAIK
+32 VCCTFTEVASASAIK
-47 TVRSFHNAQKT
+47 SVRSFHNAQKT

-82 IRVRNLSKAALSPSK
+82 IRVRNLSKAALSPSN

-102 QSCVKAVQRRI
+102 QSCVRGVQRRI

-124 NGCAVPKTFVL
+124 NRCAVPKIFVL

-149 FENGDSS
+149 FENSS
-156 GANSA
+156 EATFSANA
-161 SSSSSNS
+161 
-168 TSKNSSSNLS
+168 TVKN
-178 NASTTKIVTK
+178 TVTK
-188 TDGTVIK
+188 TASNGTVIK
-195 DTVVSST
+195 DTVVSTS
-202 KTVNGKLDTSV
+202 KTVNGKLDTTV

-226 STVSKDGFRSM
+226 TTVSKDGFRSM
-237 STANAQKYQQEL
+237 STANAAKYQQEL
-249 TKLRSDYKKAQAQ
+249 AKLRSDYKKAQAQ
-262 KTAEQ
+262 KTSEQ

-277 TKTNTKSKIQSQDVE
+277 TKTNTKTKIQSHDVE

-423 RNNNQKKLIGGA
+423 RNNKQKKLIGGA

-443 GNPYLATAI
+443 GNPFLATAI

-548 SRQESYARTKNMTNN
+548 SRQESYARTKNMTKNG
-563 KGTTK
+563 GTAK

-586 TTTAQLK
+586 TTIAQLK

>member
-1 MIQSRLIQSKSIQ
+1 MKHLLNNFCKLIQSKSIQ

-22 FLLFFVVALV
+22 FLLFFAVALV
-32 VCCSLTEVASASAIK
+32 VCCTFTEVASASAIK
-47 TVRSFHNAQKT
+47 SVRSFHNAQKT

-102 QSCVKAVQRRI
+102 QSCVKGVQRRI

-124 NGCAVPKTFVL
+124 KGCAVPKTFVL

-149 FENGDSS
+149 FENSS
-156 GANSA
+156 DAT
-161 SSSSSNS
+161 SSTNA
-168 TSKNSSSNLS
+168 TVKN
-178 NASTTKIVTK
+178 TVTK
-188 TDGTVIK
+188 TASNGTVIK
-195 DTVVSST
+195 DTVVSTS
-202 KTVNGKLDTSV
+202 KTVNGKLDTTV

-226 STVSKDGFRSM
+226 TTVSKDGFRSM
-237 STANAQKYQQEL
+237 STANAAKYQQEL
-249 TKLRSDYKKAQAQ
+249 AKLRSDYKKAQAQ
-262 KTAEQ
+262 KTSEQ

-277 TKTNTKSKIQSQDVE
+277 TKTNTKYKIQSHDVE

-423 RNNNQKKLIGGA
+423 RNNKQKKLIGGA

-548 SRQESYARTKNMTNN
+548 SRQESYARTKNMTKNG
-563 KGTTK
+563 GTAK

-586 TTTAQLK
+586 TTIAQLK

>member
-1 MIQSRLIQSKSIQ
+1 M
-14 KIRTICRQ
+14 
-22 FLLFFVVALV
+22 
-32 VCCSLTEVASASAIK
+32 ASASAIK
-47 TVRSFHNAQKT
+47 SVRSFHNAQKT

-82 IRVRNLSKAALSPSK
+82 IRVRNLSKAALSPSN

-102 QSCVKAVQRRI
+102 QSCVRGVQRRI

-124 NGCAVPKTFVL
+124 NRCAVPKIFVL

-149 FENGDSS
+149 FENSS
-156 GANSA
+156 EATFSANA
-161 SSSSSNS
+161 
-168 TSKNSSSNLS
+168 TVKN
-178 NASTTKIVTK
+178 TVTK
-188 TDGTVIK
+188 TASNGTVIK
-195 DTVVSST
+195 DTVVSTS
-202 KTVNGKLDTSV
+202 KTVNGKLDTTV

-226 STVSKDGFRSM
+226 TTVSKDGFRSM
-237 STANAQKYQQEL
+237 STANAAKYQQEL
-249 TKLRSDYKKAQAQ
+249 AKLRSDYKKAQAQ
-262 KTAEQ
+262 KTSEQ
-267 GRVKTTITKN
+267 GRVKTTITKI
-277 TKTNTKSKIQSQDVE
+277 TKTNTKTKIQSHDVE

-340 TLAISKALYS
+340 TLAISKALYR

-423 RNNNQKKLIGGA
+423 RNNKQKKLIGGA

-548 SRQESYARTKNMTNN
+548 SRQESYARTKNMTKNG
-563 KGTTK
+563 GTAK

-586 TTTAQLK
+586 TTIAQLK

>member
-1 MIQSRLIQSKSIQ
+1 MNNFCKLIQSKSIQ

-22 FLLFFVVALV
+22 FLLFFAVALV
-32 VCCSLTEVASASAIK
+32 VCCTFTEVASASAIK
-47 TVRSFHNAQKT
+47 SVRSFHNAQKT

-67 PNYATSLSQNRAVFS
+67 PSYATSLSQNRAVFS
-82 IRVRNLSKAALSPSK
+82 IRVRNLSKAALSPSN

-102 QSCVKAVQRRI
+102 QSCVRGVQRRI

-124 NGCAVPKTFVL
+124 NRCAVPKIFVL

-149 FENGDSS
+149 FENSS
-156 GANSA
+156 EATFSANA
-161 SSSSSNS
+161 
-168 TSKNSSSNLS
+168 TVKN
-178 NASTTKIVTK
+178 TVTK
-188 TDGTVIK
+188 TASNGTVIK
-195 DTVVSST
+195 DTVVSTS
-202 KTVNGKLDTSV
+202 KTVNGKLDTTV

-226 STVSKDGFRSM
+226 TTVSRDGFRSM
-237 STANAQKYQQEL
+237 STANAAKYQQEL
-249 TKLRSDYKKAQAQ
+249 AKLRSDYKKAQAQ
-262 KTAEQ
+262 KIAEQ
-267 GRVKTTITKN
+267 GRVKSTITKN
-277 TKTNTKSKIQSQDVE
+277 TKTNTKTKIQSHDVE

-340 TLAISKALYS
+340 TLAISKALYR

-423 RNNNQKKLIGGA
+423 RNNKQKKLIGGA

-548 SRQESYARTKNMTNN
+548 SRQESYARTKNMTKNG
-563 KGTTK
+563 GTAK

-586 TTTAQLK
+586 TTIAQLK

>member
-1 MIQSRLIQSKSIQ
+1 M
-14 KIRTICRQ
+14 
-22 FLLFFVVALV
+22 
-32 VCCSLTEVASASAIK
+32 VCCTSTEVASASAIK
-47 TVRSFHNAQKT
+47 SVRSFHNAQKT

-82 IRVRNLSKAALSPSK
+82 IRVRNLSKAALSPSN

-102 QSCVKAVQRRI
+102 QSCVRGVQRRI

-124 NGCAVPKTFVL
+124 NRCAVPKIFVL

-149 FENGDSS
+149 FENSS
-156 GANSA
+156 EATFSANA
-161 SSSSSNS
+161 
-168 TSKNSSSNLS
+168 TVKN
-178 NASTTKIVTK
+178 TVTK
-188 TDGTVIK
+188 TASNGTVIK
-195 DTVVSST
+195 DTVVSTS
-202 KTVNGKLDTSV
+202 KTVNGKLDTTV

-226 STVSKDGFRSM
+226 TTVSKDGFRSM
-237 STANAQKYQQEL
+237 STANAAKYQQEL
-249 TKLRSDYKKAQAQ
+249 AKLRSDYKKAQSQ
-262 KTAEQ
+262 KTSEQ

-277 TKTNTKSKIQSQDVE
+277 TKTNTKTKIQSHDVE

-423 RNNNQKKLIGGA
+423 RNNKQKKLIGGA

-548 SRQESYARTKNMTNN
+548 SRQESYARTKNMTKNG
-563 KGTTK
+563 GTAK

-586 TTTAQLK
+586 TTIAQLK

>member
-1 MIQSRLIQSKSIQ
+1 M
-14 KIRTICRQ
+14 
-22 FLLFFVVALV
+22 
-32 VCCSLTEVASASAIK
+32 VCCTFTEVASASAIK
-47 TVRSFHNAQKT
+47 SVRSFHNAQKT

-82 IRVRNLSKAALSPSK
+82 IRVRNLSKAALSPSN

-102 QSCVKAVQRRI
+102 QSCVRGVQRRI

-124 NGCAVPKTFVL
+124 NRCAVPKIFVL

-149 FENGDSS
+149 FE
-156 GANSA
+156 
-161 SSSSSNS
+161 SSSEATFSANA
-168 TSKNSSSNLS
+168 TVKN
-178 NASTTKIVTK
+178 TVTKIASN
-188 TDGTVIK
+188 GTVIK
-195 DTVVSST
+195 DTVVSTS
-202 KTVNGKLDTSV
+202 KTVNGKLDTTV

-226 STVSKDGFRSM
+226 TTVSKDGFRSM
-237 STANAQKYQQEL
+237 STANAAKYQQEL
-249 TKLRSDYKKAQAQ
+249 AKLRSDYKKAQAQ
-262 KTAEQ
+262 KTSEQ

-277 TKTNTKSKIQSQDVE
+277 TKTNTKTKIQSHDVE

-423 RNNNQKKLIGGA
+423 RNNKQKKLIGGA

-548 SRQESYARTKNMTNN
+548 SRQESYARTKNMTKNG
-563 KGTTK
+563 GTAK

-586 TTTAQLK
+586 TTIAQLK

>member
-1 MIQSRLIQSKSIQ
+1 M
-14 KIRTICRQ
+14 
-22 FLLFFVVALV
+22 
-32 VCCSLTEVASASAIK
+32 VCCTFTEVASASAIK
-47 TVRSFHNAQKT
+47 SVRSFHNAQKT

-82 IRVRNLSKAALSPSK
+82 IRVRNLSKAALSPSN

-102 QSCVKAVQRRI
+102 QSCVRGVQRRI

-124 NGCAVPKTFVL
+124 NRCAVPKIFVL

-149 FENGDSS
+149 FENSS
-156 GANSA
+156 EATFSANE
-161 SSSSSNS
+161 
-168 TSKNSSSNLS
+168 TVKN
-178 NASTTKIVTK
+178 TVTK
-188 TDGTVIK
+188 TASNGTVIK
-195 DTVVSST
+195 DTVVSTS
-202 KTVNGKLDTSV
+202 KTVNGKLDTTV

-226 STVSKDGFRSM
+226 TTVSKDGFRSM
-237 STANAQKYQQEL
+237 STANAAKYQQEL
-249 TKLRSDYKKAQAQ
+249 AKLRSDYKKAQAQ
-262 KTAEQ
+262 KTSEQ

-277 TKTNTKSKIQSQDVE
+277 TKTNTKTKIQSHDVE

-423 RNNNQKKLIGGA
+423 RNNKQKKLIGGA

-488 ASLAVL
+488 DSLAVL
-494 KAPDIPSLLIETGYL
+494 KAPDIPSILIETGYL

-548 SRQESYARTKNMTNN
+548 SRQESYARTKNMTKNG
-563 KGTTK
+563 GTAK

-586 TTTAQLK
+586 TTIAQLK
-593 KLNSLKSDTVHV
+593 KINSLKSDTVHV

>member
-1 MIQSRLIQSKSIQ
+1 M
-14 KIRTICRQ
+14 
-22 FLLFFVVALV
+22 
-32 VCCSLTEVASASAIK
+32 VCCTFTEVASASAIK
-47 TVRSFHNAQKT
+47 SVRSFHNAQKT

-82 IRVRNLSKAALSPSK
+82 IRIRNLSKAALSPSN

-102 QSCVKAVQRRI
+102 QSCVRGVQRRI

-124 NGCAVPKTFVL
+124 NRCAVPKTFVL

-149 FENGDSS
+149 FENISEATFS
-156 GANSA
+156 ANA
-161 SSSSSNS
+161 
-168 TSKNSSSNLS
+168 TVKN
-178 NASTTKIVTK
+178 TVTK
-188 TDGTVIK
+188 TASNGTVIK
-195 DTVVSST
+195 DTVVSTS
-202 KTVNGKLDTSV
+202 KTVNGKLDTTV

-226 STVSKDGFRSM
+226 TTVSRDGFRSM
-237 STANAQKYQQEL
+237 STANAAKYQQEL
-249 TKLRSDYKKAQAQ
+249 AKLRSDYKKAQAQ
-262 KTAEQ
+262 KIAEH
-267 GRVKTTITKN
+267 GRVKSTITKN
-277 TKTNTKSKIQSQDVE
+277 TKTNTKTKIQSHDVE

-340 TLAISKALYS
+340 TLAISKALYR
-350 YINSNKQFRGTLTR
+350 YINSNKHFRGTLTR

-423 RNNNQKKLIGGA
+423 RNNKQKKLIGGA

-548 SRQESYARTKNMTNN
+548 SRQESYARTKNMTKNG
-563 KGTTK
+563 GTAK

-586 TTTAQLK
+586 STIAQLK

>member
-1 MIQSRLIQSKSIQ
+1 MNNFCKLIQRKSIQ

-22 FLLFFVVALV
+22 FLLFFAVALV
-32 VCCSLTEVASASAIK
+32 VCCTFTEVASASAIK
-47 TVRSFHNAQKT
+47 SVRSFHNAQKT

-82 IRVRNLSKAALSPSK
+82 IRIRNLSKVALSPSN

-102 QSCVKAVQRRI
+102 QSCVRGVQRRI

-124 NGCAVPKTFVL
+124 NRCAVPKTFVL

-149 FENGDSS
+149 FENSS
-156 GANSA
+156 EATFSANA
-161 SSSSSNS
+161 
-168 TSKNSSSNLS
+168 TVKN
-178 NASTTKIVTK
+178 TVTK
-188 TDGTVIK
+188 TASNGTVIK
-195 DTVVSST
+195 DTVVSTS
-202 KTVNGKLDTSV
+202 KTVNGKLDTTV

-226 STVSKDGFRSM
+226 TTVSKDGFRSM
-237 STANAQKYQQEL
+237 STASAAKYQQEL
-249 TKLRSDYKKAQAQ
+249 AKLRSDYKKAQAQ
-262 KTAEQ
+262 KTSEQ

-277 TKTNTKSKIQSQDVE
+277 TKTNTKTKIQSHDVE

-423 RNNNQKKLIGGA
+423 RNNKQKKLIGGA

-548 SRQESYARTKNMTNN
+548 SRQESYARTKNMTKNG
-563 KGTTK
+563 GTAK

-581 AKRYG
+581 AKQYG
-586 TTTAQLK
+586 TTIAQLK

>member
-1 MIQSRLIQSKSIQ
+1 MNNFCKLIQSKSIQ

-22 FLLFFVVALV
+22 FLLFFAVALV
-32 VCCSLTEVASASAIK
+32 VCCTFTEVASASAIK
-47 TVRSFHNAQKT
+47 SVRSFHNTQKT

-82 IRVRNLSKAALSPSK
+82 IRVRNLSKAALSPSN

-102 QSCVKAVQRRI
+102 QSCVRGVQRRI

-149 FENGDSS
+149 FENSS
-156 GANSA
+156 DATAFTNA
-161 SSSSSNS
+161 
-168 TSKNSSSNLS
+168 TVKN
-178 NASTTKIVTK
+178 AVTK
-188 TDGTVIK
+188 TASNGTVIK
-195 DTVVSST
+195 DTVVSTS
-202 KTVNGKLDTSV
+202 KTVNGKLDTTV

-226 STVSKDGFRSM
+226 TTVSKDGFRSM
-237 STANAQKYQQEL
+237 STANAAKYQQEL
-249 TKLRSDYKKAQAQ
+249 SKLRSDYKKAQAQ

-277 TKTNTKSKIQSQDVE
+277 SKTNTKPKIQSHDVE

-340 TLAISKALYS
+340 TLAISKALYR

-423 RNNNQKKLIGGA
+423 RNNKQKKLIGGA

-548 SRQESYARTKNMTNN
+548 SRQESYARTKNMTKNG
-563 KGTTK
+563 GTAK

-586 TTTAQLK
+586 TTIAQLK

>member
-1 MIQSRLIQSKSIQ
+1 M
-14 KIRTICRQ
+14 
-22 FLLFFVVALV
+22 
-32 VCCSLTEVASASAIK
+32 VCCTFTEVASASAIK
-47 TVRSFHNAQKT
+47 SVRSFHNAQKT

-82 IRVRNLSKAALSPSK
+82 IRVRNLSKATLSPSK

-102 QSCVKAVQRRI
+102 QSCVKGVQRRI

-149 FENGDSS
+149 FENSS
-156 GANSA
+156 DATAFTNA
-161 SSSSSNS
+161 
-168 TSKNSSSNLS
+168 TVKN
-178 NASTTKIVTK
+178 AVTK
-188 TDGTVIK
+188 TASNGTVIK
-195 DTVVSST
+195 DTVVSTS
-202 KTVNGKLDTSV
+202 KTVNGKLDTTV

-226 STVSKDGFRSM
+226 TTVSKDGFRSM
-237 STANAQKYQQEL
+237 STANAAKYQQEL
-249 TKLRSDYKKAQAQ
+249 AKLRSDYKKAQAQ

-277 TKTNTKSKIQSQDVE
+277 SKTNTKPKIQSHDVE

-423 RNNNQKKLIGGA
+423 RNNKQKKLIGGA

-548 SRQESYARTKNMTNN
+548 SRQESYARTKNMTKNG
-563 KGTTK
+563 GTAK

-586 TTTAQLK
+586 TTIAQLK

>member
-1 MIQSRLIQSKSIQ
+1 M
-14 KIRTICRQ
+14 
-22 FLLFFVVALV
+22 
-32 VCCSLTEVASASAIK
+32 VCCTFTEVASASAIK
-47 TVRSFHNAQKT
+47 SVRSFHNAQKT

-82 IRVRNLSKAALSPSK
+82 IRVRNLSKAALSPSN

-102 QSCVKAVQRRI
+102 QSCVRGVQRRI

-124 NGCAVPKTFVL
+124 NRCAVPKIFVL

-149 FENGDSS
+149 FENSS
-156 GANSA
+156 EATFSANA
-161 SSSSSNS
+161 
-168 TSKNSSSNLS
+168 TVKN
-178 NASTTKIVTK
+178 TVTK
-188 TDGTVIK
+188 TASNGTLIK
-195 DTVVSST
+195 DTVVSTS
-202 KTVNGKLDTSV
+202 KTVNGKLDTTV

-226 STVSKDGFRSM
+226 TTVSKDGFRSM
-237 STANAQKYQQEL
+237 STANAAKYQQEL
-249 TKLRSDYKKAQAQ
+249 AKLRSDYKKAQAQ
-262 KTAEQ
+262 KTSEQ

-277 TKTNTKSKIQSQDVE
+277 TKTNTKTKIQSHDVE

-423 RNNNQKKLIGGA
+423 RNNKQKKLIGGA

-548 SRQESYARTKNMTNN
+548 SRQESYARTKNMTKNG
-563 KGTTK
+563 GTAK

-586 TTTAQLK
+586 TTIAQLK

>member
-1 MIQSRLIQSKSIQ
+1 M
-14 KIRTICRQ
+14 
-22 FLLFFVVALV
+22 
-32 VCCSLTEVASASAIK
+32 VCCTFTEVVSASAIK
-47 TVRSFHNAQKT
+47 SVRSFHNAQKT

-82 IRVRNLSKAALSPSK
+82 IRVRNLSKAALSPSN

-102 QSCVKAVQRRI
+102 QSCVRGVQRRI

-124 NGCAVPKTFVL
+124 NRCAVPKIFVL

-149 FENGDSS
+149 FENSS
-156 GANSA
+156 EATFSANA
-161 SSSSSNS
+161 
-168 TSKNSSSNLS
+168 TVKN
-178 NASTTKIVTK
+178 TVTK
-188 TDGTVIK
+188 TASNGTVIK
-195 DTVVSST
+195 DTVVSTS
-202 KTVNGKLDTSV
+202 KTVNGKLDTTV

-226 STVSKDGFRSM
+226 TTVSKDGFRSM
-237 STANAQKYQQEL
+237 STANAAKYQQEL
-249 TKLRSDYKKAQAQ
+249 AKLRSDYKKAQAQ
-262 KTAEQ
+262 KTSEQ

-277 TKTNTKSKIQSQDVE
+277 TKTNTKTKIQSHDVE

-423 RNNNQKKLIGGA
+423 RNNKQKKLIGGA

-548 SRQESYARTKNMTNN
+548 SRQESYARTKNMTKNG
-563 KGTTK
+563 GTAK

-586 TTTAQLK
+586 TTIAQLK